1 MASPFQKYYALRV
14 KNLFNNLYEVELAS
28 SHTALHDLRIEL
40 KKFRTIIHFLKTI
53 YPKHRIKK
61 ATKFIESVFDEAG
74 VLREMQ
80 LLQQWLQQSK
90 MPELETIL
98 GLEGSIIYAQHIFL
112 QHIPK
117 HKHALQKV
125 IDVCGPLVEETNALL
140 PEQYVQKLKVE
151 LLEQLKKNIS
161 VEEWHDFRKK
171 IKRWMNAIRWVNQ
184 DSDELEEINFPYF
197 NHLQEAIG
205 NWHDL
210 IIIEDYFAAIQA
222 QKNIDKDLQQHLS
235 AAQLVLFNNL
245 QQREKQVRHLL
256 QQQMPVSNNK

>member
-1 MASPFQKYYALRV
+1 MASPLQKYYALKL
-14 KNLFNNLYEVELAS
+14 KNLFNNLYEVELTS

-40 KKFRTIIHFLKTI
+40 KKFRTIIHFLKTV
-53 YPKHRIKK
+53 YHKHRIKK
-61 ATKFIESVFDEAG
+61 AIKLIESIFDEAG
-74 VLREMQ
+74 TLREMQ
-80 LLQQWLQQSK
+80 FLQQWLQQSK

-112 QHIPK
+112 QHIRK
-117 HKHALQKV
+117 HKHTLQKV

-140 PEQYVQKLKVE
+140 PEQYMQKLKVE
-151 LLEQLKKNIS
+151 LLEQLRKNLAI
-161 VEEWHDFRKK
+161 EEWHDSRKK
-171 IKRWMNAIRWVNQ
+171 IKRRMNAIRWVTSE
-184 DSDELEEINFPYF
+184 SDEMEEVNFAYF

-235 AAQLVLFNNL
+235 AAQLVLYSNL

-256 QQQMPVSNNK
+256 QQQMPVSTGK

>member
-1 MASPFQKYYALRV
+1 M
-14 KNLFNNLYEVELAS
+14 
-28 SHTALHDLRIEL
+28 
-40 KKFRTIIHFLKTI
+40 
-53 YPKHRIKK
+53 
-61 ATKFIESVFDEAG
+61 
-74 VLREMQ
+74 
-80 LLQQWLQQSK
+80 
-90 MPELETIL
+90 
-98 GLEGSIIYAQHIFL
+98 
-112 QHIPK
+112 
-117 HKHALQKV
+117 QKV

-161 VEEWHDFRKK
+161 VEEWHDYRKK

-184 DSDELEEINFPYF
+184 DSDELEEVNFPYF

-235 AAQLVLFNNL
+235 AAQLVLFSNI

-256 QQQMPVSNNK
+256 QQQMPVSSSK

>member
-1 MASPFQKYYALRV
+1 MASPLQKYYALKL
-14 KNLFNNLYEVELAS
+14 KNLFNNLYEVELTS

-40 KKFRTIIHFLKTI
+40 KKFRTIIHFLKTV
-53 YPKHRIKK
+53 YHKHRIKK
-61 ATKFIESVFDEAG
+61 AIKLIESIFDEAG
-74 VLREMQ
+74 TLREMQ

-112 QHIPK
+112 QHIRK
-117 HKHALQKV
+117 HKHTLQKV

-140 PEQYVQKLKVE
+140 PEQYMQKLKVE
-151 LLEQLKKNIS
+151 LLEQLRKNLAI
-161 VEEWHDFRKK
+161 EEWHDSRKK
-171 IKRWMNAIRWVNQ
+171 IKRWMNAIRWVNSE
-184 DSDELEEINFPYF
+184 SDEMEEVNFAYF

-235 AAQLVLFNNL
+235 AAQLVLYSNL

-256 QQQMPVSNNK
+256 QQQMPVSTGK